1 MHTSEAPSLCLSLIS
16 ASLCHG
22 IQQLQQQQ
30 NRITVFFDQQL
41 CSLLWEFFILRQQ
54 FECARVENRRE
65 CGTQFWSY
73 PSFMNYGYML
83 CFFPKLKKVFHIF
96 YSILF
101 IFLWQEDKPDIQQ
114 SAVARTGCVYKS
126 LSQTLT
132 LKGMKDVFSNSSL
145 FFFSSTPHFSLSN
158 SCSNCKR
165 HSKILNTWNSTKR
178 DCQ

>member
-1 MHTSEAPSLCLSLIS
+1 MKWEHWL
-16 ASLCHG
+16 
-22 IQQLQQQQ
+22 Q

-96 YSILF
+96 HSILF
-101 IFLWQEDKPDIQQ
+101 IFLWQEDKPDIQY
-114 SAVARTGCVYKS
+114 SAVARTAGYINHYRK
-126 LSQTLT
+126 LLPTKEWKMFSQIAHCFSFLPLLIFHSPIPAPIVKDTAKYSILGT
-132 LKGMKDVFSNSSL
+132 QLKGTINEQEII
-145 FFFSSTPHFSLSN
+145 LSHN
-158 SCSNCKR
+158 ASIETR
-165 HSKILNTWNSTKR
+165 
-178 DCQ
+178 